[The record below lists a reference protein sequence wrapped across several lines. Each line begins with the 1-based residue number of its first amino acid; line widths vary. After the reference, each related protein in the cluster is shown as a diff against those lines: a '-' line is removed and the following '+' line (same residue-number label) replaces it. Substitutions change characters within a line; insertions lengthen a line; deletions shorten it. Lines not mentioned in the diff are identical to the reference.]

1 MATPFAAQQ
10 IIVCRSPASWT
21 IRCAPTSSER
31 GAGSPRRTQLRLRKT
46 HTGRGEDRTTV
57 PSPARHPAAGARSSA
72 GRCRLHHLRGNR
84 VTSGGLHRPIAHS
97 PPQRF
102 MADVDLGPD
111 PGPDPGPR
119 GRRGSG
125 RLLLFTQSVASLQGA
140 VALGWAL
147 PANASSSPLG
157 GDSDYFGSWNTR
169 SIHSLIRFSKQTF
182 SVKTKSG
189 GGGGA

>member
-1 MATPFAAQQ
+1 MHLPPRNEVLGLPAGHSCDSGKPTRVGGKTGRQCCHLPATP
-10 IIVCRSPASWT
+10 RPA
-21 IRCAPTSSER
+21 
-31 GAGSPRRTQLRLRKT
+31 
-46 HTGRGEDRTTV
+46 
-57 PSPARHPAAGARSSA
+57 PAALLGAVGSTRA
-72 GRCRLHHLRGNR
+72 LGLIGPHPLRGNR

-147 PANASSSPLG
+147 PANAPSSPLA